1 MHQQFYIKIMEK
13 RCNRTHFK
21 FECGKLK
28 PKKSYNTEKEAL
40 KIARFLNTKE
50 NIIHKMVAYKC
61 SECGKW
67 HVGSNSTVLTDE
79 DRKHYK
85 DMLYVEN
92 KLKLI

>member
-1 MHQQFYIKIMEK
+1 MSY
-13 RCNRTHFK
+13 
-21 FECGKLK
+21 LDK
-28 PKKSYNTEKEAL
+28 PIPTLEGEVAERFLEMARQN
-40 KIARFLNTKE
+40 IARFLNTKE

-61 SECGKW
+61 SKCGKW

-85 DMLYVEN
+85 DMLYIEN